1 MNSRAGCLNFASP
14 LRVVVARM
22 SESDGGAKP
31 AFTTTAQPTCVQPA
45 RRPHPHILRETWHD
59 HDHDHDHTHHSTSTR
74 LSTHAHVSRHCYVFK
89 DAVPPLPVEHRG
101 SQTPRLH
108 PRWDGPTQRPP
119 PPRTTPSPHLDSPGL
134 SLCRAWAAHGGS
146 TGWVGNPTT
155 STGHRRRQSWY
166 PAYTRTNRPDR
177 HLLMHTPHHQV
188 IILAVAHH
196 EPTGRGP
203 VHDIHVALRVHAAD
217 VAGAKPQL
225 AGTVMEE
232 HLCCL
237 LRLPPVP

>member
-45 RRPHPHILRETWHD
+45 RRPHAHILSGTWHD

-146 TGWVGNPTT
+146 TGGRKTRHRHRMSTT
-155 STGHRRRQSWY
+155 PVVVPSVHPNKQ
-166 PAYTRTNRPDR
+166 ARPPSS
-177 HLLMHTPHHQV
+177 HGHTPPPSHH
-188 IILAVAHH
+188 
-196 EPTGRGP
+196 TR
-203 VHDIHVALRVHAAD
+203 
-217 VAGAKPQL
+217 
-225 AGTVMEE
+225 
-232 HLCCL
+232 CCT
-237 LRLPPVP
+237 P